1 MDPSSTT
8 SNSSGEH
15 VKYPNLLREA
25 EIASQDNKNV
35 GNSLWEP
42 FKVTDKKRARRG
54 LTNHSQ
60 NDRLGQRHSQE

>member
-8 SNSSGEH
+8 SDSSGEH

-42 FKVTDKKRARRG
+42 FKVTDKK
-54 LTNHSQ
+54 
-60 NDRLGQRHSQE
+60 